1 MTLPTINLLAIL
13 PQIIVIAA
21 ALLVLLLDAL
31 IRDPK
36 TAGRVLPWVTLLALL
51 LAGVAAVW
59 LSLQP
64 EPQAFQEMA
73 VADGYALI
81 FMVVI
86 VIAGALGVLLAQH
99 TIPQISDQVGSYYA
113 LLLLAVAGM
122 MMMGAALDLIVVFLA
137 LEIFSLA
144 LYILVGFNRHEP
156 RSAEASLKYFLLGA
170 FASGFFL
177 YGVALV
183 YGATA
188 TTNLPAIAA
197 ALATVR
203 PEQGPEALFL
213 YAGTALLIVGF
224 GFKVAM
230 VPFHMWTPDA
240 YQGAPTPVTGFM
252 SVATKAAAFAAFM
265 RVFVLALPASHAAWG
280 WALAILAALTMT
292 LATWRRCARPA
303 SSACWPTPASPMP
316 AMRWWDWSLAP
327 ARASAPCCSTC

>member
-13 PQIIVIAA
+13 PQIIVVVA

-31 IRDPK
+31 IRDSK
-36 TAGRVLPWVTLLALL
+36 TVGRVLPWVALLALL

-59 LSLQP
+59 LSFQP
-64 EPQAFQEMA
+64 ETQVFQEMA

-86 VIAGALGVLLAQH
+86 LIAGALGVLLAQH

-144 LYILVGFNRHEP
+144 LYILVGFNRDEP

-188 TTNLPAIAA
+188 TTNLSAIAA
-197 ALATVR
+197 ALASVR

-213 YAGTALLIVGF
+213 FAGTALLIVGF
-224 GFKVAM
+224 GFK
-230 VPFHMWTPDA
+230 
-240 YQGAPTPVTGFM
+240 
-252 SVATKAAAFAAFM
+252 
-265 RVFVLALPASHAAWG
+265 L
-280 WALAILAALTMT
+280 
-292 LATWRRCARPA
+292 
-303 SSACWPTPASPMP
+303 
-316 AMRWWDWSLAP
+316 SLIHI
-327 ARASAPCCSTC
+327 